1 MLTCQF
7 VAKFLSTRGVD
18 RIFGTPGS
26 DTIDLINAL
35 HQEGV
40 EYTLTHHENTAC
52 FMAAS
57 YGELRGVPGVV
68 LVTKGPGVT
77 NLASGMC
84 SAHLDRRPIIVISAL
99 IHPDVLAK
107 NPHQEVPLIEMGA
120 LLSKF
125 STKLTADTAAE
136 ILPKAYITAL
146 APRPGSVYIPMS
158 PQEAI
163 KELSIGDAAAEAII
177 RPEPQQMQLPIPDV
191 TEAAEL
197 VAKAR
202 RPIAIFGVG
211 VVGAGCSAE
220 AVQAVEALNVPT
232 CVTLQAVGQIPC
244 DHPLYVGMYGW
255 YGTPVDEMLREADLI
270 LTIGL
275 DGWDIIRPFRSD
287 VPVVNLDSTDANDRT
302 FQPVTVGL
310 AGDLPGMLRGLADR
324 GRGDRDW
331 GAAEAQA
338 CLMKI
343 RDYELAITDGYSP
356 DNGIAP
362 QDIFSSLRELLP
374 RDTILTADAG
384 AHKSLAAQ
392 AWQSYGPRSHF
403 LSNGLSPMGFALGAA
418 MGAKLAE
425 PKRTVLTVVG
435 DGGFLMYAGEMA
447 TWARLELPMI
457 QVVMVDNGMT
467 QVRSRQLRRGFDT
480 TATSFQS
487 INFSSIAR
495 SFGVDA
501 TRADTID
508 AFRAAVIQGLEAN
521 KPFMIEAIIDGGE
534 YGRLPSAS

>member
-7 VAKFLSTRGVD
+7 VAKFLSARGVD
-18 RIFGTPGS
+18 RVFGTPGS

-40 EYTLTHHENTAC
+40 EYVLTHHENTAC
-52 FMAAS
+52 FMAAA
-57 YGELRGVPGVV
+57 YGELRGIPGVV
-68 LVTKGPGVT
+68 LITKGPGVT

-84 SAHLDRRPIIVISAL
+84 SAHLDRRPIIVISAI
-99 IHPDVLAK
+99 IHPDLLAK
-107 NPHQEVPLIEMGA
+107 NPHQEVPLVEMGK
-120 LLSKF
+120 LLSKY
-125 STKLTADTAAE
+125 SAELTAETAVE
-136 ILPKAYITAL
+136 VLPTAYVTAL

-158 PQEAI
+158 PQEAN
-163 KELSIGDAAAEAII
+163 KELSVGDDAAEAII
-177 RPEPQQMQLPIPDV
+177 QSEPQQGQAAAPDMS
-191 TEAAEL
+191 EAADL

-211 VVGAGCSAE
+211 VVGARCSAE
-220 AVQAVEALNVPT
+220 AVQAVETLNIPT

-255 YGTPVDEMLREADLI
+255 YGTPVDEMLRQADLI
-270 LTIGL
+270 LAIGL
-275 DGWDIIRPFRSD
+275 DGWDIIRPFRSE

-302 FQPVTVGL
+302 FQPVTVGMT
-310 AGDLPGMLRGLADR
+310 GDLPGMLRRLAGL

-331 GAAEAQA
+331 GATEAQA
-338 CLMKI
+338 CVKI
-343 RDYELAITDGYSP
+343 IREYELAISDGYSP

-362 QDIFSSLRELLP
+362 QDIFSALRELLP

-392 AWQSYGPRSHF
+392 AWRSYGPRSYL

-425 PKRTVLTVVG
+425 PEHTVLTVVG
-435 DGGFLMYAGEMA
+435 DGGFLMYAGELA

-457 QVVMVDNGMT
+457 QVVMVDNGLT
-467 QVRSRQLRRGFDT
+467 QVRSRQVRRGFDV

-487 INFSSIAR
+487 IDFSSVAR

-501 TRADTID
+501 ARADTID
-508 AFRAAVIQGLEAN
+508 AFRTAVTQGHEAN

>member
-7 VAKFLSTRGVD
+7 VAKFLSARGVD
-18 RIFGTPGS
+18 RVFGTPGS

-40 EYTLTHHENTAC
+40 EYVLTHHENTAC

-57 YGELRGVPGVV
+57 YGELRGIPGVV
-68 LVTKGPGVT
+68 LITKGPGVT

-84 SAHLDRRPIIVISAL
+84 SAHLDRRPIIVISAI

-107 NPHQEVPLIEMGA
+107 NPHQEVPLVEMGS

-125 STKLTADTAAE
+125 SAKLTAETAAE
-136 ILPKAYITAL
+136 VLPKAYATAL
-146 APRPGSVYIPMS
+146 APRPGSVYVPLS
-158 PQEAI
+158 AQEAN

-177 RPEPQQMQLPIPDV
+177 QSEPEQEHTATPDV
-191 TEAAEL
+191 AEAADL
-197 VAKAR
+197 VVKAR
-202 RPIAIFGVG
+202 RPIAIVGVG
-211 VVGAGCSAE
+211 VVGAGCSSE
-220 AVQAVEALNVPT
+220 AVQAIEALDVPT

-244 DHPLYVGMYGW
+244 DHPLYAGMYGW

-270 LTIGL
+270 LAIGL
-275 DGWDIIRPFRSD
+275 DGWDIIRPFRSE

-310 AGDLPGMLRGLADR
+310 TGDLASMLRDLAER

-338 CLMKI
+338 CQKKI
-343 RDYELAITDGYSP
+343 REYEIAVTDGYSP

-362 QDIFSSLRELLP
+362 QDIFEALRELSP

-392 AWQSYGPRSHF
+392 AWRSYGPRSYI

-425 PKRTVLTVVG
+425 PERTVLTVVG

-447 TWARLELPMI
+447 TWVRLKLPMI
-457 QVVMVDNGMT
+457 QVVMVDNGLT
-467 QVRSRQLRRGFDT
+467 QVRSRQQRRGFDT
-480 TATSFQS
+480 AATSFQS
-487 INFSSIAR
+487 IDFSSVAR
-495 SFGVDA
+495 SLGVDA
-501 TRADTID
+501 ARTDTID
-508 AFRAAVIQGLEAN
+508 AFRAAVTQGLEAN

-534 YGRLPSAS
+534 YGRLPSAP